1 MVVLGVDVVV
11 AAVAVEGDDDRRTER
26 QTERGRQ
33 LIQEYVTFWLFLREN
48 QGSRVPKS
56 IFCFEETDSGLRLN
70 YGQSAT

>member
-33 LIQEYVTFWLFLREN
+33 LIQEYVTFWLFLEKTRDP
-48 QGSRVPKS
+48 GCLKV
-56 IFCFEETDSGLRLN
+56 FFVLRRQIQVLD
-70 YGQSAT
+70 